1 MKTNKILLLGGN
13 GFLGKGLQKEL
24 NNRSIQYDVIDIDT
38 TDLSTEAGKNFL
50 DNSLKVNGYNNV
62 VILASKLGAKLFNEH
77 PQTSGDYNK
86 ALYNNIIQTCFQT
99 MLNENRQMSITF
111 YSSSEC
117 FGSLDSID
125 DAITNNSKYTFNL
138 ENLRYLYAF
147 NKYKT
152 EDKLLQFQKTYPNL
166 LTSVKILRPFNVY
179 GINQKRGVVFEMI
192 QSAISSGKIYY
203 SKDTTRTFTDIDLTS
218 KLSVDQILS
227 NNNCKCNIADGR
239 LSLTLKTLASII
251 NDVLSDNYGI
261 KSKLIE
267 TDPDKFIRYRHT
279 SKVDYDVK
287 LSRQIMEKHIK
298 DIANQFG
305 VNSMLS

>member
-38 TDLSTEAGKNFL
+38 IDLSTENGKNFL
-50 DNSLKVNGYNNV
+50 DNSLKANGYNNV
-62 VILASKLGAKLFNEH
+62 VILASKLGVKLFNEH

-86 ALYNNIIQTCFQT
+86 VLYNNIIQSCFQI

-125 DAITNNSKYTFNL
+125 DTITNNSKYTFNL

-251 NDVLSDNYGI
+251 NDVLSYNYGI

-267 TDPDKFIRYRHT
+267 TDSDKFIRYRHT

-305 VNSMLS
+305 VNSML

>member
-38 TDLSTEAGKNFL
+38 IDLSTENGKNFL
-50 DNSLKVNGYNNV
+50 DNSLKANGYNNV
-62 VILASKLGAKLFNEH
+62 VILASKLGVKLFNEY

-86 ALYNNIIQTCFQT
+86 VLYNNIIQSCFQT

-125 DAITNNSKYTFNL
+125 DTITNNSKYTFNL

-251 NDVLSDNYGI
+251 NDVLSYNYGI

-267 TDPDKFIRYRHT
+267 TDSDKFIRYRHT

-287 LSRQIMEKHIK
+287 LSRQIMEKYIK
-298 DIANQFG
+298 DIANQIG
-305 VNSMLS
+305 V

>member
-38 TDLSTEAGKNFL
+38 IDLSTENGKNFL
-50 DNSLKVNGYNNV
+50 DNSLKANGYNNV
-62 VILASKLGAKLFNEH
+62 VILASKLGVKLFNEH

-86 ALYNNIIQTCFQT
+86 VLYNNIIQSCFQT

-125 DAITNNSKYTFNL
+125 DTITNNSKYTFNL

-251 NDVLSDNYGI
+251 NDVLSYNYGI

-267 TDPDKFIRYRHT
+267 TDSDKFIRYRHT

-287 LSRQIMEKHIK
+287 LSRQIMEKYIK
-298 DIANQFG
+298 DIANQIG
-305 VNSMLS
+305 V